1 MSVIMEIRRRGR
13 HVAGSI
19 LGALVFAYFLFHA
32 VQGDRGILAWMQVQ
46 QQIAETETQLSGIRA
61 ERDWW
66 ERRTALLRSE
76 GLDPD
81 LLEERVRAVTGLVR
95 DDEIIV
101 IDAAPG
107 GRIR

>member
-1 MSVIMEIRRRGR
+1 MSVILEIRRRGR

-32 VQGDRGILAWMQVQ
+32 VQGDRGVLAWMQVQ
-46 QQIAETETQLSGIRA
+46 QQIAEVETQLSGIRA

-66 ERRTALLRSE
+66 ERRTALLRSD

-81 LLEERVRAVTGLVR
+81 LLEERVRVVTGLAR
-95 DDEIIV
+95 NDEFII
-101 IDAAPG
+101 IDAQAAANA
-107 GRIR
+107 R